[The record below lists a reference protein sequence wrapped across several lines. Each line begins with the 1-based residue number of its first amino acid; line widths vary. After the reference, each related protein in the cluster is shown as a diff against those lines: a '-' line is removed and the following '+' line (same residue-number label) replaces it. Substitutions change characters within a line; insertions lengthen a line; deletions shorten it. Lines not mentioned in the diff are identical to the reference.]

1 MGKLLCRYFPKTS
14 PAMTGEGDRWGHKKG
29 LPYEDF
35 LVQQSFLYE
44 NLSTVEPRAYFC

>member
-1 MGKLLCRYFPKTS
+1 LLLGQVSKRW
-14 PAMTGEGDRWGHKKG
+14 WGHKKG

-44 NLSTVEPRAYFC
+44 NSSTVEPRAYFC